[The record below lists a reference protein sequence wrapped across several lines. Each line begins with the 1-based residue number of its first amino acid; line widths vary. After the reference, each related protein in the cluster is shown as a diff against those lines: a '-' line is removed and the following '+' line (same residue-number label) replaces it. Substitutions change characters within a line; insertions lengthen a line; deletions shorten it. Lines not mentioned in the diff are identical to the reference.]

1 LCELLER
8 TRFRFSVPIGAL
20 LAMMVP
26 RDFSRLKGV
35 AMGMKAE
42 EKLEIAIDDLKTY
55 LHANHSLYMEV
66 NGELY
71 YLTDVNDRY
80 WRVQDTSKLN
90 EKGHYVDC
98 SELVP
103 TLSEFLDLPVGEA
116 GKSVNQLFDE
126 ADFYASV
133 KPE

>member
-1 LCELLER
+1 
-8 TRFRFSVPIGAL
+8 
-20 LAMMVP
+20 M
-26 RDFSRLKGV
+26 GV
-35 AMGMKAE
+35 KAE
-42 EKLEIAIDDLKTY
+42 EKLEISIDDLKTY
-55 LHANHSLYMEV
+55 LHANHSVYMEV
-66 NGELY
+66 GGETY
-71 YLTDVNDRY
+71 YLSDVNDRY

-103 TLSEFLDLPVGEA
+103 TLSEFLSLPFGEA
-116 GKSVNQLFDE
+116 NKSVTDLFAE

>member
-1 LCELLER
+1 MNLGSAGR
-8 TRFRFSVPIGAL
+8 GWRYDIGNGKTTG
-20 LAMMVP
+20 
-26 RDFSRLKGV
+26 SKGV

-42 EKLEIAIDDLKTY
+42 EKLEIAADELKTY
-55 LHANHSLYMEV
+55 LHANHSVYMDV
-66 NGELY
+66 AGASY
-71 YLTDVNDRY
+71 YLTDANDRY
-80 WRVQDTSKLN
+80 WRAQDTSKLN

-103 TLSEFLDLPVGEA
+103 TLSEFLDLPFGEVD
-116 GKSVNQLFDE
+116 KSINQLFEE

>member
-1 LCELLER
+1 
-8 TRFRFSVPIGAL
+8 
-20 LAMMVP
+20 
-26 RDFSRLKGV
+26 
-35 AMGMKAE
+35 MGMKAE
-42 EKLEIAIDDLKTY
+42 EKLDISFDELTTY
-55 LHANHSLYMEV
+55 LHANHAVYMDV
-66 NGELY
+66 NGASY

-103 TLSEFLDLPVGEA
+103 TISEFLSLPFGEEN
-116 GKSVNQLFDE
+116 KSIKDLFDQAE
-126 ADFYASV
+126 FYASV